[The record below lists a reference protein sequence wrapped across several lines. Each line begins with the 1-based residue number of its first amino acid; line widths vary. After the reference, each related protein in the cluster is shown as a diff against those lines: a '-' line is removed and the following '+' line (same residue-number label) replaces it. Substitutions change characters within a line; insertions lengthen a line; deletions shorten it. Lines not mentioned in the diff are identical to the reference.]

1 MGIKKKIKIFID
13 VLMFADFLFLM
24 SHEFTRDLYAHG
36 CLGIALF
43 FLFLV
48 HHFLNPGFFRSLPK
62 GHFNRQRI
70 LLCTTDLLLL
80 LLMLLMAFSSVMMS
94 GSIFEFSSIQMT
106 SWSRPLHTFSCSWG
120 FLVIGFHLGIHLNG
134 ISNKLPA
141 IPFGILTV
149 LLISLG
155 IFCAVHSEFYVY
167 LFQMNMW
174 KMSATSL
181 FQCLGELLGMTA
193 GMIALASLT
202 GFSKAKF
209 PQKSKLSSQE

>member
-13 VLMFADFLFLM
+13 VLMFADFLFLI

-120 FLVIGFHLGIHLNG
+120 FLVMGFHLGIHLKRLLD
-134 ISNKLPA
+134 KLPA
-141 IPFGILTV
+141 IPY
-149 LLISLG
+149 ISLVIFSMG
-155 IFCAVHSEFYVY
+155 LGLFCAIHSEFYVY

-174 KMSATSL
+174 KRSATNL
-181 FQCLGELLGMTA
+181 FQCVGELLGMTA
-193 GMIALASLT
+193 GMIGVASLF
-202 GFSKAKF
+202 GKRKKA
-209 PQKSKLSSQE
+209 P